1 MCKFVCLC
9 VCAFSPGQDVH
20 YGAEVRMMTVV
31 IKIKS
36 RQKDT
41 DQTSLRGSVCACMC
55 GTNMCLYTLCVCVS
69 SVPCCLRPHIPPPKG
84 HVLERPR
91 FKVPQNLQNRGVC
104 DFCLVSTAVNWSCS
118 RLSSGYWEVCM
129 NV

>member
-1 MCKFVCLC
+1 MCM
-9 VCAFSPGQDVH
+9 H
-20 YGAEVRMMTVV
+20 VRYEYVL
-31 IKIKS
+31 I
-36 RQKDT
+36 
-41 DQTSLRGSVCACMC
+41 
-55 GTNMCLYTLCVCVS
+55 YTMRVCVLCAMLLKAVYS
-69 SVPCCLRPHIPPPKG
+69 PPKG